1 MAAVALAVF
10 VIWMSVTFIGKSVA
24 MKRKTGFSGFHG
36 MSEDEAPVARLA
48 VVLIILGTIG
58 ALVAPVLELVGAIDP
73 FGFMTDDWIGWLGLV
88 VALLGAIVSLV
99 AQAAMG
105 ESWRIGVDPGE
116 RTELVTD
123 GLFGWS
129 RNPFFAAV
137 YVFALGLFLMVPNP
151 VSLAAGL
158 CLFFGFEIQVR
169 VVEEP
174 NLRAVFGEEYEG
186 YGRRVGRFAP
196 GIGRFG

>member
-1 MAAVALAVF
+1 MAALALSIF
-10 VIWMSVTFIGKSVA
+10 LIWMLVTFIGKSVA

-36 MSEDEAPVARLA
+36 MSDDEAPIARLA
-48 VVLIILGTIG
+48 GGLIIIGTIG
-58 ALVAPVLELVGAIDP
+58 ALIAPILELVGAIGP
-73 FGFMTDDWIGWLGLV
+73 FVSMTDDWIGWVGL
-88 VALLGAIVSLV
+88 ALTLVGAIVSLV

-123 GLFGWS
+123 GLFRWS
-129 RNPFFAAV
+129 RNPFFGAV

-151 VSLAAGL
+151 VSVVAGL
-158 CLFFGFEIQVR
+158 CLFIGFEIQVR